1 MASSGIAPPIITKVA
16 AILAGGAIVALIGAA
31 PGSAGQLAPTL
42 DQQQTQSSADLAYEF
57 GAGGTAPGG
66 KYDVAQTF
74 TAGLTGPM
82 SQIDLQ
88 LSNYNTP
95 CAVTVEIHSVLEN
108 GTPSGEVLASKNLSA
123 ADLPDSGDAFV
134 SVIFPQPASVV
145 AGTKYAVV
153 LYSPETPCARVR
165 AASNTSYSG
174 GHVLVRNFFVVW
186 NHQVIDDLAFR
197 TYVLTSDGGPG
208 GGGGGGGGDQASCSG
223 QVAKIVGTDRAETL
237 VGTSKADVIAGLGG
251 NDTIRGLGGNDR
263 ICGDEG
269 KDKLKGGGGKDRLNG
284 GASSDA
290 LNGGGGDDKCVGGP
304 GGDDATKCEVE
315 RST

>member
-1 MASSGIAPPIITKVA
+1 MASTGVARSIIKVA
-16 AILAGGAIVALIGAA
+16 AVLAGGAIVALIGAA
-31 PGSAGQLAPTL
+31 PGSAGQQAPTL
-42 DQQQTQSSADLAYEF
+42 DQEQTQSSDPPYEI
-57 GAGGTAPGG
+57 GTGGPGLVG
-66 KYDVAQTF
+66 KFEVAQTF

-82 SQIDLQ
+82 SQIDVQ

-95 CAVTVEIHSVLEN
+95 CAVTVEIHSALGN
-108 GTPSGEVLASKNLSA
+108 GDPSGEVLASEVLSA
-123 ADLPDSGDAFV
+123 ADLPDSGNAFV
-134 SVIFPQPASVV
+134 SVMFTEPANVV
-145 AGTKYAVV
+145 AGTQYAVV
-153 LYSPETPCARVR
+153 LYTPDAPCARVR

-174 GHVLVRNFFVVW
+174 GNVLVRNFFVTW
-186 NHQVIDDLAFR
+186 IPQVIDDLAFR
-197 TYVLTSDGGPG
+197 TYVLTSGGGP
-208 GGGGGGGGDQASCSG
+208 GGGGGGDQASCSG
-223 QVAKIVGTDRAETL
+223 QVAKIVGTGRAETL

-290 LNGGGGDDKCVGGP
+290 LNGGGGDDRCIGGP
-304 GGDDATKCEVE
+304 GGDGASKCEVE